1 MLDFFYPKHPFE
13 SQTLRL
19 VAEAQ
24 QGGGDIFDI
33 ARLCRKFE
41 PGDKQGWE
49 RAWLALAHA
58 TEIEAKEALAAGH
71 RGTAIQFFFHANQY
85 YRMSDVFLVLLG
97 AKAARAR
104 RPDRG
109 EQATHP
115 M

>member
-33 ARLCRKFE
+33 ARLCRKIE

-49 RAWLALAHA
+49 RAWLDLAHA
-58 TEIEAKEALAAGH
+58 TEIEAKEVLTTGQWKEVKWKNSLTVGFSDCAGCCFPFVVSENLS
-71 RGTAIQFFFHANQY
+71 REQTFFSQLF
-85 YRMSDVFLVLLG
+85 S
-97 AKAARAR
+97 
-104 RPDRG
+104 
-109 EQATHP
+109 
-115 M
+115 

>member
-33 ARLCRKFE
+33 ARLCRKIE

-49 RAWLALAHA
+49 RAWLDLAHA
-58 TEIEAKEALAAGH
+58 TEIEAKEALAAGTLQEVFSDEIDKSLKEYQEQVDPEVIAQ
-71 RGTAIQFFFHANQY
+71 GTFFNDALN
-85 YRMSDVFLVLLG
+85 SIL
-97 AKAARAR
+97 A
-104 RPDRG
+104 
-109 EQATHP
+109 E
-115 M
+115 